1 MDDVFKEGSDD
12 FGFGFN
18 DRCGG
23 ELSASGCEFIALS
36 RSLKLR
42 TAFLHFAFEFL
53 EAYGFLVSC
62 ERKSTDASFGSEKK
76 KINKTKQ
83 ELLKKWQV

>member
-1 MDDVFKEGSDD
+1 MTKCGMDDVFKEGSDD

-42 TAFLHFAFEFL
+42 TAFLHFAVFRILGGLRFS
-53 EAYGFLVSC
+53 GFV
-62 ERKSTDASFGSEKK
+62 
-76 KINKTKQ
+76 
-83 ELLKKWQV
+83 